1 MRIMQGDEGDP
12 SGLISRA
19 TRLRLKV
26 IECYQ
31 NAELAKSQ
39 VMLEHFTFLA
49 IAQEELA
56 DQVEHIERQ
65 ETSKR
70 DQD

>member
-1 MRIMQGDEGDP
+1 MQGDEGDP
-12 SGLISRA
+12 DGLISRS

-31 NAELAKSQ
+31 NAELAKSPEA
-39 VMLEHFTFLA
+39 LEHFTFLA
-49 IAQEELA
+49 MAYEELA
-56 DQVEHIERQ
+56 DRVERIERE

-70 DQD
+70 DQS

>member
-1 MRIMQGDEGDP
+1 MQGNEGDP
-12 SGLISRA
+12 NGLISRA

-39 VMLEHFTFLA
+39 EALERFTFLA
-49 IAQEELA
+49 IAYEELA
-56 DQVEHIERQ
+56 ERIERE

-70 DQD
+70 DQS